1 MSQNVLVELSD
12 ALADAAEKAG
22 KATVLVN
29 ARRRM
34 PASGIVYAP
43 DLILTAD
50 HVVEREEGIKVILA
64 DGAEVSAQVAGRDA
78 GSDLAVLKLERAAG
92 AIAEATKSPARLG
105 QIALALGRPSAEGI
119 EASLGTVSAIGG
131 PIRTGRGGMLE
142 RYLRTDS
149 ISYPGF
155 SGGPL
160 VAADGTV
167 LGLNTSGLANGAA
180 VTVPADIAWQIADA
194 LVQHGRIKRGY
205 LGIRS
210 QTVDIPEASRKALQR
225 EQATGLLI
233 VGVENGSPADKG
245 GLIVGDI
252 LVGVAGEP
260 VLHHDELFTRLN
272 GEVVG
277 KSAPIDLIRGG
288 QPQTLSV
295 VIGEK

>member
-92 AIAEATKSPARLG
+92 AIAEVTKSPARLG

-180 VTVPADIAWQIADA
+180 VTVPADIAWQLADT

>member
-12 ALADAAEKAG
+12 AMADAAEKAG

-43 DLILTAD
+43 DLVLTAD
-50 HVVEREEGIKVILA
+50 HVVEREEEIKVMFA
-64 DGAEVSAQVAGRDA
+64 DGAEISARVAGRDS
-78 GSDLAVLKLERAAG
+78 GSDLAVLKLERAVG
-92 AIAEATKSPARLG
+92 TVAEATKTPARLG
-105 QIALALGRPSAEGI
+105 QIALALGRPSPDGI

-180 VTVPADIAWQIADA
+180 VTVPADIAWKIADT
-194 LVQHGRIKRGY
+194 LVKHGRIKRGY

-210 QTVDIPEASRKALQR
+210 QMVDIPEASRKALNR
-225 EQATGLLI
+225 EQATGLLV
-233 VGVENGSPADKG
+233 VGVENGSPAAKG

-260 VLHHDELFTRLN
+260 VLHHDELFAKLN
-272 GEVVG
+272 GEVAG
-277 KSAPIDLIRGG
+277 KSTPIDVIRGG
-288 QPQTLSV
+288 QPQTLNV
-295 VIGEK
+295 LIGEK